1 MTAAAV
7 QKELKAKATLERS
20 VGAARF
26 FKTGPGQYGEG
37 DIFLGVTVPDQRKLA
52 KQFKNLPLTEV
63 IKLLQS
69 PFHECRATALFILVL
84 QYQRGT
90 PAEQQAIYDLYLANT
105 ARINNWD
112 LVDCSAGYIVGQ
124 QLGNHYRPTLV
135 QLAHSSSLWERRIAM
150 IACFYT
156 IVQGNPV
163 PAFAIIDILEQDSHD
178 LIQKA
183 VGWMLRE
190 IGKRCD
196 QEILTAWLLD
206 KKRYQRLPRTT
217 LRYAIEHYPQ
227 DQRKQFLAG
236 SA

>member
-7 QKELKAKATLERS
+7 QKDLKAMATLERT

-26 FKTGPGQYGEG
+26 FKTGLGQYGEG
-37 DIFLGVTVPDQRKLA
+37 DVFLGVTVPDQRKLA
-52 KQFKNLPLTEV
+52 KQFKNLPLGEV
-63 IKLLQS
+63 VKLLQS

-90 PAEQQAIYDLYLANT
+90 PAEQQAIYDCYLANT

-112 LVDCSAGYIVGQ
+112 LVDCSAGHIVGQ
-124 QLGNHYRPTLV
+124 HLGDNFKPTLV
-135 QLAHSSSLWERRIAM
+135 QLAHSSNLWERRIAM

-156 IVQGNPV
+156 IMQGNPE
-163 PAFAIIDILEQDSHD
+163 PAFNIIDILEQDSHD

-196 QEILTAWLLD
+196 QEILTTWLLSEN
-206 KKRYQRLPRTT
+206 RYQRLPRTT
-217 LRYAIEHYPQ
+217 LRYAIEHYPP
-227 DQRKQFLAG
+227 DQRKQFLTG